1 MAAASF
7 SSSSLVEIISTVPRA
22 RHSSWRSTSVM
33 DRCDE
38 GSHLLHPL
46 LANAL
51 HFSKLF
57 DVSEG
62 AMRLSVR
69 QNPLRQFVPNSGKF
83 QELFPSGRIEIDG
96 ESHRAMRW
104 NYHRGFG
111 PERRRRGVL
120 CRSQHRV
127 FATRLEPRIVSGRQL
142 RLGPL
147 CSFWPDR

>member
-33 DRCDE
+33 GRCDE

-57 DVSEG
+57 DVSKG

-69 QNPLRQFVPNSGKF
+69 ENPLRQFVPNSRKF
-83 QELFPSGRIEIDG
+83 QELFPSSRIEIDG
-96 ESHRAMRW
+96 ERYGTTGGR
-104 NYHRGFG
+104 NHRGFG
-111 PERRRRGVL
+111 PERRR
-120 CRSQHRV
+120 
-127 FATRLEPRIVSGRQL
+127 
-142 RLGPL
+142 
-147 CSFWPDR
+147 

>member
-33 DRCDE
+33 GRCDE

-46 LANAL
+46 LADAL
-51 HFSKLF
+51 HFSKFL

-62 AMRLSVR
+62 AMRLSIH

-83 QELFPSGRIEIDG
+83 QKLFPSGRIEIDG
-96 ESHRAMRW
+96 ERYGTTSGR
-104 NYHRGFG
+104 NYRGLG
-111 PERRRRGVL
+111 PKRRRRGVL
-120 CRSQHRV
+120 WRSQHSV
-127 FATRLEPRIVSGRQL
+127 LATGLDPGIVSGWQL
-142 RLGPL
+142 RLGPV
-147 CSFWPDR
+147 

>member
-1 MAAASF
+1 MILNDRPSFMTSARF

-33 DRCDE
+33 GRCDE

-46 LANAL
+46 LADAL
-51 HFSKLF
+51 HFSKFF

-83 QELFPSGRIEIDG
+83 QKLFPSGRVEIDG
-96 ESHRAMRW
+96 ERYGTTSGRH
-104 NYHRGFG
+104 HGGFG
-111 PERRRRGVL
+111 PERRR
-120 CRSQHRV
+120 
-127 FATRLEPRIVSGRQL
+127 
-142 RLGPL
+142 
-147 CSFWPDR
+147 